1 MLFFRFVVR
10 AKVFQLFG
18 FFTVAIMAGSIL
30 TTKESTSFEV
40 AAVVG
45 LIVGCVVTSYCVWY
59 YSGRYLGE
67 LSLLLPQRRVARF
80 SVLDFWG
87 NRQDNDIDI
96 TRIDPPFR
104 HRSIGQVKALTAQ
117 ALMPLSV
124 LDDKE
129 YYISVPYGHLI
140 QKQTLQDIL
149 YGRHLEL
156 LDREQALEAEED
168 AADEAA
174 EGTAAPAAAG
184 ASDTA
189 AGTVHSSEGVPESE
203 YHIHQ
208 STSHP
213 SPAHDDGASQGF
225 AHAEG
230 QTTAPMS
237 RASDQEQ
244 AAAGSRASGSED
256 SSETRGTA
264 CASRDDAPPR
274 QDSSL

>member
-18 FFTVAIMAGSIL
+18 FFTVAILAGSIL

-45 LIVGCVVTSYCVWY
+45 LIVGCVVTSYC
-59 YSGRYLGE
+59 
-67 LSLLLPQRRVARF
+67 RRVARF